1 MFNRSLYKDMFAQLR
16 TAGFIFTVISIV
28 ASIITPSMEFF
39 QKQSSYR
46 INYPF
51 IPTILTIT
59 PVLFFM
65 TFLAGL
71 MLVLIA
77 FSFLNKRNAS
87 DYYHSLPDT
96 RITIFTSFSLAVLTW
111 IVILVVSTVLV
122 TSIVYF
128 ALGFAFNLS
137 YIGYLIFAFIAATSL
152 VSAVTALA
160 MSITGT
166 LLSNLMLAGLIG
178 FLPRVVGMIV
188 SLGILEITPV
198 ATYRTF
204 GLLDASYNLPV
215 AFIGSIVRLSE
226 KRIDELLFFK
236 EGILYTACLALAYF
250 VIAGF
255 LFRIRKSETADK
267 NAPNKILQH
276 TYRCAFAL
284 PFLFPTIML
293 FYVRNSML
301 PTAIVF
307 LVISLLAYFIYEV
320 ITTKTAKNLIKI
332 APMYVVVLAVAGVMA
347 GSIHFVSQSILNNT
361 LTPQK
366 IQSIQFTDPTYRG
379 RETYLQAQAEKIE
392 FEEEEIKEIV
402 CRLIDQT
409 PTLIEQGA
417 YVGDRTVEIT
427 LKNGR
432 TIQREFVVNPEDI
445 DKLNLLTINNPEYMQ
460 QIRKVPTDKELRSI
474 ILPSYLFT
482 QEEKQELFSIYKQ
495 EIATISDE
503 AYWDLMVS
511 GYNTQNIILESY
523 DVVSRVGEKEYR
535 DSYHLTKFTPKS
547 AAYFTAITNQH
558 SQKMYE
564 QELEKIQTYL
574 INSQTV
580 TQPSDYERLE
590 SEIELS
596 ALVRIPE
603 QNVAKDSGYFQV
615 DFTSGEFYTKSKLIN
630 LEAIQQILA
639 MLQQQKLPHSG
650 IDASKPYAHIRIKL
664 SKYSPYASNGVDGYI
679 QLSLEQAQ
687 ALIEISED
695 NYFRF

>member
-39 QKQSSYR
+39 QKQSYYR
-46 INYPF
+46 IDYPF

-96 RITIFTSFSLAVLTW
+96 RIAIFTSFSLAVLTW
-111 IVILVVSTVLV
+111 IVILVVSTVLI
-122 TSIVYF
+122 TSMVYF
-128 ALGFAFNLS
+128 ALGFAFNVS
-137 YIGYLIFAFIAATSL
+137 YIGYLIFAFITATSL

-178 FLPRVVGMIV
+178 FLPRVVGMVI

-198 ATYRTF
+198 ATYKTF

-215 AFIGSIVRLSE
+215 AFIGSMARLCE

-236 EGILYTACLALAYF
+236 EGILYTACLALVYF

-255 LFRIRKSETADK
+255 FFRIRKSETADK

-293 FYVRNSML
+293 FYVRDLML

-332 APMYVVVLAVAGVMA
+332 APMYVVVLAVAGVMV
-347 GSIHFVSQSILNNT
+347 GSVHFVSQSILSNT
-361 LTPQK
+361 LTPQT
-366 IQSIQFTDPTYRG
+366 IQSIQFIAPTYSG
-379 RETYLQAQAEKIE
+379 GEKSYLQAQTQKIE
-392 FEEEEIKEIV
+392 FEEEEIKETV
-402 CRLIDQT
+402 CKLINQT
-409 PTLIEQGA
+409 PTLIEQRA
-417 YVGDRTVEIT
+417 YVGERTVKIT
-427 LKNGR
+427 LKNKA
-432 TIQREFVVNPEDI
+432 TLQRKFVVNSQDI
-445 DKLNLLTINNPEYMQ
+445 DKLDTLTINNPEYMQ

-474 ILPSYLFT
+474 ILPSHLFT

-503 AYWDLMVS
+503 AYWDLMIG

-523 DVVSRVGEKEYR
+523 DVVSRVGKKDYIDR
-535 DSYHLTKFTPKS
+535 YHLTSLTPKS

-558 SQKMYE
+558 NQKMYE
-564 QELEKIQTYL
+564 QELERIQTYL
-574 INSQTV
+574 INSQID

-590 SEIELS
+590 NATELS

-603 QNVAKDSGYFQV
+603 QDVTKDSGYFQA
-615 DFTSGEFYTKSKLIN
+615 DFTSGKFYTNSKLIN
-630 LEAIQQILA
+630 LEEIKQILA

-664 SKYSPYASNGVDGYI
+664 SKSSPYASNGIDGYI

-687 ALIEISED
+687 ALIEIRQD
-695 NYFRF
+695 NGF